1 MDGITLSFTDA
12 RPVLAPGALEEQ
24 VRAAAPLLAEAA
36 AGEERYRDN
45 LGWHSVD
52 EAAGPE
58 RVDFLLEQA
67 ARVRADADAFV
78 VIGIG
83 GSNQASRAA
92 IKALRPEGGPAI
104 LWAGNTISACEMART
119 LRELDGYQSIYI
131 DCIAKNFE
139 TLEPGIAFR
148 VLRQYLERRY
158 GAEGAAKRIFATGT
172 PGSTLHQLC
181 LDQGYTFLTFP
192 ETIGGR
198 YSVGSDVGL
207 FPMAVAGVD
216 IRALVQGMRDMRDT
230 LLAAPA
236 EENPALR
243 YACLRYTAV
252 GARLPPGDALLFRT
266 PAGLLRQVVDS
277 ALRRERGQGGHRPLP
292 GGGLQLGGS
301 PLHRPVHPGGQSHP
315 FRDLRGG
322 ARPRRVGAP
331 APRGQEGLL
340 RLPDGQGLLGHQQ
353 HRPPGHHA
361 GPQRPGH
368 PLHEPLHPRNR
379 RPHPGRAVLFLPLCL
394 LSLLQAAGR
403 QPLQPAGRGGLQ
415 GLYVSKFGK
424 AGCQLNETHF
434 FESQAF

>member
-92 IKALRPEGGPAI
+92 VKALRPEGGPAI

-216 IRALVQGMRDMRDT
+216 IRALVQSLIHTSDPGQYGVNKSDETVDIKKMINRYNEKYPQKPVYLIGNVDGVGFS
-230 LLAAPA
+230 
-236 EENPALR
+236 ENPNGTIAKMLG
-243 YACLRYTAV
+243 V
-252 GARLPPGDALLFRT
+252 F
-266 PAGLLRQVVDS
+266 DS
-277 ALRRERGQGGHRPLP
+277 F
-292 GGGLQLGGS
+292 
-301 PLHRPVHPGGQSHP
+301 V
-315 FRDLRGG
+315 
-322 ARPRRVGAP
+322 
-331 APRGQEGLL
+331 
-340 RLPDGQGLLGHQQ
+340 
-353 HRPPGHHA
+353 
-361 GPQRPGH
+361 
-368 PLHEPLHPRNR
+368 
-379 RPHPGRAVLFLPLCL
+379 
-394 LSLLQAAGR
+394 
-403 QPLQPAGRGGLQ
+403 
-415 GLYVSKFGK
+415 
-424 AGCQLNETHF
+424 
-434 FESQAF
+434 